1 MPRTAR
7 LTDAIRGHRALLFVG
22 TTAALIGA
30 GGATAASASAAVA
43 PPALKVPAS
52 AQAPV
57 LTGQGSSQSPIGAG
71 TTRAQAAPAQASPA
85 ITHSGS
91 AHVETAAAT
100 TGTEHES
107 APAAPAKPYEMY
119 DSVTPSAIP
128 SGAPMATYA
137 DGPYAASQSEVT
149 GHSSV
154 TWIDTNGSDPRG
166 ASVLDVEPGDATPQM
181 AATWAS
187 QHLDDHPHSQAIIY
201 TMLSDWPATQQAIST
216 LPSWQQHE
224 VRYWIA
230 DPTGTPHLVP
240 GSSATQWY
248 WGTNY
253 DISTVAPGF

>member
-7 LTDAIRGHRALLFVG
+7 LTDALRGHGTLLFAG
-22 TTAALIGA
+22 TAAALIGA
-30 GGATAASASAAVA
+30 GATAASASAATISA
-43 PPALKVPAS
+43 PALKTPAS
-52 AQAPV
+52 AQAPA
-57 LTGQGSSQSPIGAG
+57 LTGKAAG
-71 TTRAQAAPAQASPA
+71 PA
-85 ITHSGS
+85 ITTG
-91 AHVETAAAT
+91 AHTTGAHTTLAHTTAAIRPQP
-100 TGTEHES
+100 
-107 APAAPAKPYEMY
+107 APARPYQMY

-128 SGAPMATYA
+128 AHAAMATYA
-137 DGPYAASQSEVT
+137 DGPYAASAGQTT

-181 AATWAS
+181 AATWAG
-187 QHLDDHPHSQAIIY
+187 QHLDDHPRSQAVIY
-201 TMLSDWPATQQAIST
+201 TMLSDWTATKDAIAGLPA
-216 LPSWQQHE
+216 WQQHN

-253 DISTVAPGF
+253 DISTVTPGF